1 MNTNATIL
9 VISFIFIFIT
19 SVLYFTKKKVLDKEN
34 VFLSILLIISL
45 FCLGFEYLNITFINS
60 NTIGFPSIIHNTYEI
75 FLIIW
80 ITIFFLYYITLIIP
94 SNDKKSLSTILV
106 ETGVLF
112 IYLLAVAVI
121 ITLIP
126 SNLVM
131 GKELFYESGKRIF
144 FIIFIV

>member
-94 SNDKKSLSTILV
+94 SNDKKSLSTILL

-112 IYLLAVAVI
+112 FGITSYIPIKSEYSLLYL
-121 ITLIP
+121 
-126 SNLVM
+126 
-131 GKELFYESGKRIF
+131 
-144 FIIFIV
+144 